1 MYDLIISIVTYNS
14 NLTLLNNL
22 VQQINDEK
30 RIKVKLI
37 LADNLST
44 KEYFNNLT
52 LLNCVVFSSGNN
64 LGYGR
69 SHNLIESIAYKSKYI
84 LILNPDISLEKN
96 TLFDCF
102 NFLENN
108 IEYVGISPILKK
120 NKNEIFIIE
129 NRNFSFLE
137 ILKRRLG
144 KDKTIQKNNIY
155 IKNKEII
162 DINFI
167 SGAFMFFRRDIYKKV
182 NGFDKRFFMYF
193 EDVDIC
199 KRMKKYGKIGVLNYC
214 FAFHERSRD
223 SYKSLK
229 MMLIHL
235 FSFLKYKFKIY
246 KN

>member
-120 NKNEIFIIE
+120 IKMK
-129 NRNFSFLE
+129 FL
-137 ILKRRLG
+137 
-144 KDKTIQKNNIY
+144 
-155 IKNKEII
+155 
-162 DINFI
+162 
-167 SGAFMFFRRDIYKKV
+167 
-182 NGFDKRFFMYF
+182 
-193 EDVDIC
+193 
-199 KRMKKYGKIGVLNYC
+199 
-214 FAFHERSRD
+214 
-223 SYKSLK
+223 
-229 MMLIHL
+229 
-235 FSFLKYKFKIY
+235 
-246 KN
+246 